1 MIPLQREA
9 LTRFTADNSD
19 LLNKLKDNTKATKEF
34 GDKSKESLDRIASA
48 AEKIEKTYNSLGE
61 AYKRATATAT
71 AALGAVDKVMAAVN
85 NTAHRMT
92 IEAAAAGEGLQI
104 LSRESA
110 GLITRTQQLEFA
122 AKLNTSAFKLSASQY
137 EDAANA
143 VRQLVREGANQEE
156 ALKKVGEAITKFDG
170 GPLQD
175 FGIRTKQGTSDTE
188 KFSAVMDALHDKALK
203 VGTGTQ
209 TAGEKMAAYG
219 VDTSN
224 ALDSIKNSI
233 DSITASLAP
242 FIAAIAKVLE
252 TLTSRD
258 KLAAALDGA
267 HGESSFHN
275 LSRKSAEML
284 GLSQDQI
291 DAAAE
296 LPIIGGLFEP
306 ASGAYTRHAA
316 EGAGTGQLGESDRRV
331 TIQMPGI
338 DLRNKGGG
346 GVPASGLDFSGV
358 QLSGEQIA
366 GALMVFGD
374 MANAIVSSLPTFDDI
389 TKRQEEAAARAQGG
403 ADASAQWAQI
413 EQYATANASS
423 GSGFAFDKATAD
435 KAANDNKRQ
444 SFLERTFGKVGEFDA
459 YATAFQSLTGAVS
472 ASLNAWITG
481 SDSAGK
487 AFLKFI
493 ANALKGVA
501 IQMGVEAVKEGAYS
515 IASFAT
521 GNVAGGILHGKAA
534 LGFAAAAV
542 AAGVGASALGSSV
555 GAFGGASGGGGAA
568 AGGGGTAGGPPTGN
582 NGPRNIVL
590 ATGSDDP
597 DETPRMQQRRYA
609 RMIARGLGETG
620 YGVKYG

>member
-1 MIPLQREA
+1 MIPVQREA

-34 GDKSKESLDRIASA
+34 GDKSKDALDRIASA
-48 AEKIEKTYNSLGE
+48 AEKIEKTYNSIGE

-122 AKLNTSAFKLSASQY
+122 AKLNTSAFKLSAAQY

-143 VRQLVREGANQEE
+143 VRQLVREGANQED

-188 KFSAVMDALHDKALK
+188 KFTNVMDALHQKALM

-219 VDTSN
+219 VDTTN
-224 ALDSIKNSI
+224 ALDSIRTSI

-252 TLTSRD
+252 TLTSKE
-258 KLAAALDGA
+258 KLGNFLQGD
-267 HGESSFHN
+267 HGQYSWHN
-275 LSRKSAEML
+275 MMRGSLETL
-284 GLSQDQI
+284 GLSEDQI
-291 DAAAE
+291 DQLANHPV
-296 LPIIGGLFEP
+296 LGGLFEP
-306 ASGAYTRHAA
+306 ASGAYTTSTA
-316 EGAGTGQLGESDRRV
+316 EGAGAGQLGESNRQV
-331 TIQMPGI
+331 TVQMPGM
-338 DLRNKGGG
+338 DMRRKAGSG
-346 GVPASGLDFSGV
+346 PASGLDFSGV

-366 GALMVFGD
+366 GGLMVFAD
-374 MANAIVSSLPTFDDI
+374 MAKSIVDSLPTFDDI
-389 TKRQEEAAARAQGG
+389 AKRQEEAAARAQGG

-444 SFLERTFGKVGEFDA
+444 SFLEKTFGKVGEFDA
-459 YATAFQSLTGAVS
+459 YATAFQTLTGAVG
-472 ASLNAWITG
+472 ASMTAWIDG
-481 SDSAGK
+481 SESAGK
-487 AFLKFI
+487 AFKHFI
-493 ANALKGVA
+493 ADALKGLAV
-501 IQMGVEAVKEGAYS
+501 QMAVEALKEGAYS

-521 GNVAGGILHGKAA
+521 GNVAGGIAHGKAA
-534 LGFAAAAV
+534 LAFGVAAAAAAV
-542 AAGVGASALGSSV
+542 GAKALGTSA
-555 GAFGGASGGGGAA
+555 GDANAAS
-568 AGGGGTAGGPPTGN
+568 AGGGGGGGGSGGFGGGAP
-582 NGPRNIVL
+582 
-590 ATGSDDP
+590 GSDGPKTIVIAMSSSDP
-597 DETPRMQQRRYA
+597 DETARMAQRRAERYV
-609 RMIARGLGETG
+609 ARGLGAAG
-620 YGVKYG
+620 YGVSYK

>member
-19 LLNKLKDNTKATKEF
+19 LLGKLKDNTKATKEF

-61 AYKRATATAT
+61 AYKRATSTAT

-122 AKLNTSAFKLSASQY
+122 AKLNASAFKLSASQY
-137 EDAANA
+137 EDAADA

-175 FGIRTKQGTSDTE
+175 FGIRTKQGTTDTE

-252 TLTSRD
+252 TLTSKQ
-258 KLAAALDGA
+258 KLSDWLEGD
-267 HGESSFHN
+267 HGQTSFHN
-275 LSRKSAEML
+275 LFRGSLEQL
-284 GLSQDQI
+284 GLTQDQI
-291 DAAAE
+291 DALPSWASAAQ
-296 LPIIGGLFEP
+296 
-306 ASGAYTRHAA
+306 GAYTRHAA
-316 EGAGTGQLGESDRRV
+316 PGEGTGQIKESNRQV

-338 DLRNKGGG
+338 DFRNKGGG
-346 GVPASGLDFSGV
+346 GGQASGLDFSGV

-366 GALMVFGD
+366 GGLMVFAD
-374 MANAIVSSLPTFDDI
+374 MAKSIVDSLPTFDDI
-389 TKRQEEAAARAQGG
+389 TKRQEEAAARAQGATDARAG
-403 ADASAQWAQI
+403 WADIQG
-413 EQYATANASS
+413 YATAAASS
-423 GSGFAFDKATAD
+423 GSGFAFDQQ
-435 KAANDNKRQ
+435 AANDNKDKA
-444 SFLERTFGKVGEFDA
+444 FLEKTFGKVQDFDV
-459 YATAFQSLTGAVS
+459 YATAFKTLTGAVS
-472 ASLNAWITG
+472 ASLDAWISG

-493 ANALKGVA
+493 ATSLKGVA
-501 IQMGVEAVKEGAYS
+501 IQMGVEAVKEGAYAL
-515 IASFAT
+515 ASLAAHDP
-521 GNVAGGILHGKAA
+521 VSAVIHGKAA
-534 LGFAAAAV
+534 LGFAAAAA
-542 AAGVGASALGSSV
+542 AAGVGAAALGGSV
-555 GAFGGASGGGGAA
+555 GAFGGGAAGGSAAPGGSSGGAA
-568 AGGGGTAGGPPTGN
+568 NSNAQSSTVIVVGDSFADDSPRMRQLRAEDLVKRAGIGAGG
-582 NGPRNIVL
+582 R
-590 ATGSDDP
+590 
-597 DETPRMQQRRYA
+597 DE
-609 RMIARGLGETG
+609 
-620 YGVKYG
+620 